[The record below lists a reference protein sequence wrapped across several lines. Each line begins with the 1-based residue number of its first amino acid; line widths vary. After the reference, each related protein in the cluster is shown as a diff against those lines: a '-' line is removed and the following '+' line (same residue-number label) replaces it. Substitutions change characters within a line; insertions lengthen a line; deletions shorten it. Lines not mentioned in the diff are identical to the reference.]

1 MNKNISEDIAFFNLL
16 KGLIAPT
23 LENET
28 LDYSVSVKDLADK
41 MEIDIK
47 IISKFLKKLKEDGLV
62 DVLNGKNGNVNLHFE
77 KTHDKLLEII
87 SIDEVEEKI
96 SNMSDFI
103 NKKIS
108 YFKISDTSE
117 YILRY
122 ATEIKNL
129 MDEKGKNADINEI
142 ISRGIKEILG
152 EDKNRTLLNKIVF
165 EIAKEADED
174 DLKRLEE
181 IIYYKLNLPIEENP
195 FHVTLFLT
203 AISYKIQYL

>member
-16 KGLIAPT
+16 KGLIAPK
-23 LENET
+23 LGNET
-28 LDYSVSVKDLADK
+28 LDYSISVSDLANK
-41 MEIDIK
+41 IEIDTK

-62 DVLNGKNGNVNLHFE
+62 DILNEVDGNVNIHFE

-87 SIDEVEEKI
+87 SIDAVEEKI
-96 SNMSDFI
+96 SNMSNFI

-108 YFKISDTSE
+108 YFKIGGTNE
-117 YILRY
+117 NILRY
-122 ATEIKNL
+122 AIEIKNL
-129 MDEKGKNADINEI
+129 MDEKGKDVDINHI
-142 ISRGIKEILG
+142 ISRGIKEILS

-165 EIAKEADED
+165 EIAKDADEE

-181 IIYYKLNLPIEENP
+181 IIYYKLNLPVEENP

-203 AISYKIQYL
+203 AISYEIQYL